1 MRKLSIIKAALLL
14 AIAASVYSCQK
25 EKTLPPPSN
34 EENIEEAKAVVSA
47 RSNQRRPFKGT
58 FTTFYNFIP
67 DVANGWTPPN
77 PAPAWYPGGGS
88 GNLTHLGNSNTFF
101 NQYAVLGPNGL
112 QTLAAPVN
120 MFFAS
125 ELQAVGLTIPNN
137 VTTIF
142 YKDNGK
148 SIWCEAIGAST
159 SVPVS
164 PTRIEFTAQLKII
177 GGTRQ
182 FSCAKG
188 EVTLYGYF
196 NPQNNQDAGFEVD
209 GWIKY

>member
-1 MRKLSIIKAALLL
+1 MRKLSTIKAALFF
-14 AIAASVYSCQK
+14 AIITSVYSCQK
-25 EKTLPPPSN
+25 EKTMVQPPN
-34 EENIEEAKAVVSA
+34 EENIEEANAVVSA
-47 RSNQRRPFKGT
+47 RNNQRRPFKGT

-101 NQYAVLGPNGL
+101 NQYAVLGPTGL
-112 QTLAAPVN
+112 QTVAASVN
-120 MFFAS
+120 MFFAN
-125 ELQAVGLTIPNN
+125 ELSTAGLNVPNN

-142 YKDNGK
+142 FAGNGR
-148 SIWCEAIGAST
+148 SIWCEAIGASAT
-159 SVPVS
+159 VPVS